1 MTARRPYRW
10 RRPPFLKSPVARVAV
25 PLGIVAYLIWAVT
38 SIPFDLQRIIDGVP
52 RAVQIFSGSVPPD
65 FSRWSLLYSGTLES
79 IQIAIVATAV
89 GVVLSIPAAIMSAK
103 NVAPWPVV
111 LLGRA
116 IVITARSFHPVI
128 VAIIFVKAVGFGA
141 FAGMLTLI
149 VYTVGFVGKLLAE
162 AIEEIDWGQV
172 EAMRATGAGYFKTL
186 AYAVMPQI
194 LPRQVGLTL
203 YQLDINL
210 RASTIVGIVGA
221 GGIGSTLMNAF
232 GRYDYAFA
240 LAILLV
246 IIAIVFVTEVVSG
259 RIRERVA

>member
-52 RAVQIFSGSVPPD
+52 RAIQIFSGSVPPD

-79 IQIAIVATAV
+79 IQISIVATAV

-221 GGIGSTLMNAF
+221 GGIGGTLMNAF

>member
-103 NVAPWPVV
+103 NVAPWPVF

-186 AYAVMPQI
+186 AFAVMPQI

-221 GGIGSTLMNAF
+221 GGIGGTLMNAF